1 MVEKVENTTWTYNG
15 GEART
20 FTVTGT
26 ASPTAGGS
34 VTVNGTDGSA
44 SVTQGTRV
52 SLVATPADGYV
63 FSHWSGGNITDT
75 SSAAAQR
82 TTYTVTSVQ
91 GDMDFVAHFTAIP
104 TYTVSGT
111 ASPSGGGTIS
121 VNGGGAS
128 ATVTDGESATLV
140 VTTNAGYK
148 FTGWTGGDITGT
160 DTSTTH
166 TVDNVTSNLS
176 FTANFVPIY
185 NVSYDANGGT
195 GNPAGETGILDT
207 DSFTLP
213 AANSVSLTGS
223 TFAGWYTAASGGTK
237 LGDGGETITL
247 AGKGITPSAAGGTAT
262 IYAHWTGNNY
272 NVTANVDSAQTGWGT
287 VKAGS
292 SAAGNSS
299 TASVAHGG
307 SVTLVATPTPASDYR
322 FVRWEKGGTSV
333 STAATYNVTNVTE
346 AATYTAVF
354 EKIAPTYLSLIHI

>member
-1 MVEKVENTTWTYNG
+1 MVERVENTTWTYNG
-15 GEART
+15 GEAKT

-26 ASPTAGGS
+26 ADPTAGGTI
-34 VTVNGTDGSA
+34 TVNGTANSA
-44 SVTQGTRV
+44 QVTENTKAR
-52 SLVATPADGYV
+52 LVATEKPGYT
-63 FSHWSGGNITDT
+63 FSHWSGGDITDIT
-75 SSAAAQR
+75 SSRA
-82 TTYTVTSVQ
+82 TNPTYTVSRVNS
-91 GDMDFVAHFTAIP
+91 DMDFVAHFTAIP

-185 NVSYDANGGT
+185 NVSYDTNGGT

-213 AANSVSLTGS
+213 ASNSVSLTGS
-223 TFAGWYTAASGGTK
+223 TFA
-237 LGDGGETITL
+237 
-247 AGKGITPSAAGGTAT
+247 
-262 IYAHWTGNNY
+262 
-272 NVTANVDSAQTGWGT
+272 
-287 VKAGS
+287 
-292 SAAGNSS
+292 
-299 TASVAHGG
+299 
-307 SVTLVATPTPASDYR
+307 
-322 FVRWEKGGTSV
+322 
-333 STAATYNVTNVTE
+333 
-346 AATYTAVF
+346 
-354 EKIAPTYLSLIHI
+354 